1 MGKIKGTILT
11 LFLLFFIMKVSHY
24 IYVLWKSLSIIKVR
38 LYGKLIE
45 HLDRI
50 LFHYSNEA
58 RFLK

>member
-11 LFLLFFIMKVSHY
+11 LFFCYFLSRKLAIT
-24 IYVLWKSLSIIKVR
+24 YVLWKSLSIIKVR
-38 LYGKLIE
+38 LYGKLRE

-50 LFHYSNEA
+50 LIHYSNEA